1 MGEQTVITPSTFDE
15 SEDPRPV
22 RIQYG
27 DVKMRL
33 PRLDDSTQLPL
44 AMISAGIMI
53 VSKAGRTSRRRRSS
67 TSWASSSPT

>member
-1 MGEQTVITPSTFDE
+1 MSEQTVITPSTFDE

-22 RIQYG
+22 HIQYG

-44 AMISAGIMI
+44 AMSA
-53 VSKAGRTSRRRRSS
+53 R
-67 TSWASSSPT
+67 AS